1 MVVGRINALFSL
13 LLASVISV
21 IYVPFPDFCSD
32 IVYYLVKRTTR
43 IIENDESDREPICED
58 VQPEGEDAC
67 SVVEENESS
76 DGEDGPDDAADEP
89 TGNDQRE
96 PNGGEDE
103 QRG

>member
-32 IVYYLVKRTTR
+32 IVYYLVKRTAR
-43 IIENDESDREPICED
+43 IIENDESEREPVCED
-58 VQPEGEDAC
+58 VQPDGEDSC

-76 DGEDGPDDAADEP
+76 DGEDVAADEH
-89 TGNDQRE
+89 TGDDQRE
-96 PNGGEDE
+96 SDGSEDE
-103 QRG
+103 QRS